1 VSSDDFDAV
10 RRDPDPLRRG
20 RRATELLALYQQ
32 RSTELARLRKAA
44 VEEAHRQRGMSYTE
58 IAEALGITK
67 GRVTQLRG
75 SAPAPERAFFGI
87 GPVTVALPLRTGEA
101 GRERILVAA
110 EDVATADQLD
120 EMLAGLAL
128 TVTRMQMPMHTA
140 KPPSGDAVVI
150 CGPKSAPVGGY
161 LLGRDPCLG
170 MVQGEGRW
178 WMTDTIAG
186 ERYGSP
192 GDEPDPTDGDL
203 AYLAR
208 HQLDGRIVVHIA
220 GIHSVGSLG
229 VAHYL
234 SQQLPEL
241 FAAVGET
248 EFSAAVR
255 CTFDDLEIT
264 ASEVVA
270 GPYRCW

>member
-1 VSSDDFDAV
+1 
-10 RRDPDPLRRG
+10 
-20 RRATELLALYQQ
+20 
-32 RSTELARLRKAA
+32 
-44 VEEAHRQRGMSYTE
+44 MSYTE

-67 GRVTQLRG
+67 GRVTQLRS

-87 GPVTVALPLRTGEA
+87 GPVTIALPLRTGEA
-101 GRERILVAA
+101 GRQRILVAA

-120 EMLAGLAL
+120 EMLVGLAL
-128 TVTRMQMPMHTA
+128 TVTRTQMPMHTA
-140 KPPSGDAVVI
+140 QPPRGDAVVI

-161 LLGRDPCLG
+161 LLDRDPYLG
-170 MVQGEGRW
+170 MVQDEGRW
-178 WMTDTIAG
+178 WMTSTITA

-192 GDEPDPTDGDL
+192 GDDPDPTDGDL

-208 HQLDGRIVVHIA
+208 HQIDGRIVVHIA

-234 SQQLPEL
+234 GQQLPDL
-241 FAAVGET
+241 FAIVGET
-248 EFSAAVR
+248 EFSAAVS

-264 ASEVVA
+264 SSEVVA
-270 GPYRCW
+270 GPYRW